1 MLRTCSGLWKLSR
14 SLLLTV
20 VITSTAFLSACDLA
34 SMVTIERPLPA
45 AEDPNSARNVKI
57 ESSLDG
63 TGIPVELLTIRA
75 GDSRTLYAID
85 RSDSANSAAPALVN
99 AWSIT
104 PGLGTLDINANGYSA
119 GFTAA
124 TSGTGV
130 ISVTVSGNTYYY
142 NVTILPAPNPI
153 MTSNNVLAF
162 ATYSTTFLSV
172 DVDWG
177 RRYAYVGTAESSNC
191 VHVIDFSSA
200 AAVSIVKSIGSGDSI
215 VTCRGIKLFDS
226 NSKLFLSSYGNN
238 KVEVWDVIDTA
249 PSNWAA
255 LASLSIGE
263 GGRNPA
269 QIVNVGGPIWD
280 IWTASRYHG
289 QKLRYHSV
297 TSALTSQGS
306 SCPSNSCPGSDSINA
321 VTLLGDFLLM
331 QSYTGASAPINW
343 WRASTLGHSA
353 PQSNANGSVN
363 MTSWGW
369 TTVSNSTR
377 TKSFVGGAIGSN
389 AAFTFLGL
397 VANTPTV
404 TKKFTR
410 PGTSVIR
417 WADFTVEGT
426 KEYLYSLSADGR
438 LDKWDATDIINP
450 RLIASHTFTT
460 GTPEFYGIDVNDYTG
475 QAVIV
480 TSRGDF
486 ILFDTS
492 KMNVSEIPYPVVP

>member
-1 MLRTCSGLWKLSR
+1 
-14 SLLLTV
+14 
-20 VITSTAFLSACDLA
+20 
-34 SMVTIERPLPA
+34 MVAVERPLPTTK
-45 AEDPNSARNVKI
+45 DPDSTISNVKI

-75 GDSRTLYAID
+75 GDSRTLYALD
-85 RSDSANSAAPALVN
+85 RSAGNSSPAPALAD

-104 PGLGTLDINANGYSA
+104 PGLGTLDINSNGYSA

-124 TSGTGV
+124 ASGSGT
-130 ISVTVSGNTYYY
+130 ISVTVDSNTYYY

-153 MTSNNVLAF
+153 VTSNNVLAF

-177 RRYAYVGTAESSNC
+177 RRYAYVGTAEASNC
-191 VHVIDFSSA
+191 AHVIDFSSA
-200 AAVSIVKSIGSGDSI
+200 STVSIVKSIGASDSI

-238 KVEVWDVIDTA
+238 KVEVWDITNAA
-249 PSNWAA
+249 PSNWSA
-255 LASLSIGE
+255 LASLSVGE
-263 GGRNPA
+263 SGRNPA
-269 QIVNVGGPIWD
+269 QIVNVGGPVWD
-280 IWTASRYHG
+280 IWTASRYRG
-289 QKLRYHSV
+289 QKLRFHSV

-306 SCPSNSCPGSDSINA
+306 ACPATSCPGTDSINA

-331 QSYTGASAPINW
+331 QSYTGVSAPINW

-353 PQSNANGSVN
+353 SQSAANGSVS

-369 TTVSNSTR
+369 TTVSNAAR
-377 TKSFVGGAIGSN
+377 TKSFIGGAIGSN
-389 AAFTFLGL
+389 AAFTFMGL

-417 WADFTVEGT
+417 WADFTVEGA

-438 LDKWDATDIINP
+438 LDKWDVTDIVTP
-450 RLIASHTFTT
+450 HLVASHTFTT

-475 QAVIV
+475 QAAII

-492 KMNVSEIPYPVVP
+492 KMNVSEIPYPIVP

>member
-1 MLRTCSGLWKLSR
+1 MSR
-14 SLLLTV
+14 SLLQIV
-20 VITSTAFLSACDLA
+20 AIASTALLSACDLA
-34 SMVTIERPLPA
+34 SMVTVERPLPV
-45 AEDPNSARNVKI
+45 AEDPNTAKNVKI
-57 ESSLDG
+57 ESSIDG

-85 RSDSANSAAPALVN
+85 RSDGTNSATPALVN

-153 MTSNNVLAF
+153 VTSNNVLAF
-162 ATYSTTFLSV
+162 ATYSTTFLNV
-172 DVDWG
+172 DVDWA
-177 RRYAYVGTAESSNC
+177 RHYAYVGTAEASNC
-191 VHVIDFSSA
+191 VHVIDFSSVS
-200 AAVSIVKSIGSGDSI
+200 AVSIVKSIGAADSI
-215 VTCRGIKLFDS
+215 VTCRGTKLFDS
-226 NSKLFLSSYGNN
+226 NSKLFLSSYGNH
-238 KVEVWDVIDTA
+238 KVGVWDVTNAA
-249 PSNWAA
+249 PSNWAP
-255 LASLSIGE
+255 LASLSVGE
-263 GGRNPA
+263 SGRNPA
-269 QIVNVGGPIWD
+269 QIINVGGPVWD
-280 IWTASRYHG
+280 IWTASRYRG
-289 QKLRYHSV
+289 QKLRFHSV

-306 SCPSNSCPGSDSINA
+306 ACPSNSCPGSDSINA
-321 VTLLGDFLLM
+321 VALLGDFLLM
-331 QSYTGASAPINW
+331 QSYTGVSAPINW

-353 PQSNANGSVN
+353 SQSAANGSVS

-369 TTVSNSTR
+369 TTVSNAAR

-450 RLIASHTFTT
+450 RLVASHTFTT

-492 KMNVSEIPYPVVP
+492 KMNVSELPYPIVP